1 MVEAIYRE
9 LESRFTVCAKEVHI
23 SSETLRRNYKTM
35 NELKNENV
43 KMNEETMKIKSENNQ
58 LVEIKNNLTQLNL
71 NKENL
76 IEQIKMQLARA
87 SDDLIRIKE
96 SNNDLVFENKRMAT
110 ELGLQSEQQY
120 SLQTERETNIFKIDS
135 LNDVLTHKDEVIKQL
150 TAELKVA
157 KRDHQIT
164 QKSTLLLEVDL
175 NDVKRQL
182 VNKSSD

>member
-43 KMNEETMKIKSENNQ
+43 KMNEEMMRLKSENNQ
-58 LVEIKNNLTQLNL
+58 LAEIKNNLTQLNF
-71 NKENL
+71 NKESL
-76 IEQIKMQLARA
+76 IEQIKNQLARA

-110 ELGLQSEQQY
+110 ELGLQNEHQM
-120 SLQTERETNIFKIDS
+120 SLRTERETNIF
-135 LNDVLTHKDEVIKQL
+135 
-150 TAELKVA
+150 
-157 KRDHQIT
+157 
-164 QKSTLLLEVDL
+164 
-175 NDVKRQL
+175 
-182 VNKSSD
+182 